1 MEKQVGCKEK
11 LAMRWKSK
19 WNKFMKRQRKLKL
32 GEEMKLHNNIENSVS
47 DKYIRLCKVKYD

>member
-1 MEKQVGCKEK
+1 MEKQVDCKEK

-47 DKYIRLCKVKYD
+47 DKYIRLCKVKI